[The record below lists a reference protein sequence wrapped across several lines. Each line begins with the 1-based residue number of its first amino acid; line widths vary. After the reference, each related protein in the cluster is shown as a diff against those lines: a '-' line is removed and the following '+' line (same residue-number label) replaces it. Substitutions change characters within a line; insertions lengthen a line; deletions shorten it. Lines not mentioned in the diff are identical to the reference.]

1 MVITALDHVRQCST
15 YSDGQI
21 IYNLLLPPIKRGE
34 DVTLS
39 FNGVTALPSA
49 FVNSAIVR
57 LVEEVP
63 VEQIK
68 AHLRLVDSTRQI
80 NELIRDRFAFVEA
93 KLAN

>member
-1 MVITALDHVRQCST
+1 MVITALDHVPQCST
-15 YSDGQI
+15 YSDGKI
-21 IYNLLLPPIKRGE
+21 IFDLLLPPIKRGE
-34 DVTLS
+34 DVVLS

-68 AHLRLVDSTRQI
+68 AHLKFADSTRQI

-93 KLAN
+93 RLGH